1 MNHYYSKDPETT
13 HDFCTINYLIGKVS
27 LTFNT
32 DSCVFSKRK
41 VDFGSNLLI
50 NSIPPLSSCKILD
63 MGCGYGAIGISISKL
78 NPSCSITMV
87 DINSRAVE
95 LAKKNIDINQI
106 VNASASQ
113 SDGFSDV
120 KGSFDLIVSNPPI
133 RIGKKIMYRIFEDS
147 INFLAPGGTLYL
159 VIQKKQGA
167 KSAVAKLESIF
178 QNCEVVNKSGGY
190 WIIKSC
196 RRV

>member
-78 NPSCSITMV
+78 NP
-87 DINSRAVE
+87 
-95 LAKKNIDINQI
+95 LALLQWWILIVVPLNLLKNIDINQI

-133 RIGKKIMYRIFEDS
+133 RIGKK
-147 INFLAPGGTLYL
+147 
-159 VIQKKQGA
+159 
-167 KSAVAKLESIF
+167 
-178 QNCEVVNKSGGY
+178 
-190 WIIKSC
+190 
-196 RRV
+196 